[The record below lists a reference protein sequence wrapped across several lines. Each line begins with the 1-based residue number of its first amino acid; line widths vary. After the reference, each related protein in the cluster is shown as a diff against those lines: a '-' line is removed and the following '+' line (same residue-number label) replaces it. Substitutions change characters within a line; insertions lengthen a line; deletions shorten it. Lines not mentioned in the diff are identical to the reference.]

1 MMRNFYPLL
10 FLVIF
15 VFLLVIGFIVP
26 AWMRYLLTVALC
38 KGIIASGVILLLKG
52 GLVSF
57 GHAFYSSAGA
67 YAVALTIRHF
77 GIREILLVIP
87 VGVAAGVITAAVI
100 GLMVSRYREIFFA
113 MITMAFS
120 MAFYGFLVKAYSLTG
135 GTDGIRIPQPT
146 LFGSPL
152 PEGFERLTL
161 YLVTLAFVLA
171 VAVILHRT
179 ERSPFGYLLQSIKGN
194 EVRVSYLGIPVQRA
208 VYRTFVISG
217 IFAGLGGGLLALN
230 SGHIDPHLSYWTVS
244 GEFVF
249 ISLLS
254 GVGNLNFVF
263 IGAVLVEFIRSYA
276 FSYVPYLW
284 QMILGGTMLLIII
297 FSPGGVWQIYR
308 ACADKVKTS
317 FKRA

>member
-1 MMRNFYPLL
+1 MKNFNPVFLAIFI
-10 FLVIF
+10 FLV
-15 VFLLVIGFIVP
+15 VIGFIVP
-26 AWMRYLLTVALC
+26 AWMRYLLTIALC

-67 YAVALTIRHF
+67 YAVALTVKHF
-77 GIREILLVIP
+77 GIREIFVLIP
-87 VGVAAGVITAAVI
+87 AGIAAGVITAAVI
-100 GLMVSRYREIFFA
+100 GLIVARYREIFFA

-120 MAFYGFLVKAYSLTG
+120 MAFYGFLVKAYDLTG
-135 GTDGIRIPQPT
+135 GTDGMRIPSPT
-146 LFGSPL
+146 LFGAAL

-161 YLVTLAFVLA
+161 YFVTLVLVAA
-171 VAVILHRT
+171 VALVLYRIEH
-179 ERSPFGYLLQSIKGN
+179 SPFGYLLQSIKGN
-194 EVRVSYLGIPVQRA
+194 EVRVSYLGIAVQRS
-208 VYRTFVISG
+208 VYRTFIISG
-217 IFAGLGGGLLALN
+217 VFAGLGGALLAVN

-276 FSYVPYLW
+276 FAYAPYLW
-284 QMILGGTMLLIII
+284 QMILGGIMLLIII
-297 FSPGGVWQIYR
+297 FSPGGVWQIYK
-308 ACADKVKTS
+308 AGADKVKGLI
-317 FKRA
+317 K